1 MDEENENNITG
12 CPRVVP
18 YECSK
23 TIIEQMEK
31 NICKI
36 TVGDEQGTGFF
47 CEIPFPNKDN
57 MLKVLITN
65 NHVIND
71 SILKKP
77 DAVIPLDIEEE
88 ANTKYLNLNNRI
100 KYTSEKYDTTIIEL
114 KENDEIKNYL
124 QLDEKI
130 MEDIMNNINKND
142 KYKDETVYIIQYPE
156 GKLSVSYGIIG
167 NMCVSEEY
175 NIIHKCSTNRGSSGS
190 PILNINNNKVI
201 GIHKKAKENK
211 YNKGTFL
218 NFPIKEFIQQC
229 YINKNEENKKN
240 KIENEHKKEEKGIS
254 LMKSEIYDNIT
265 KDNMEE
271 LMQIQ
276 LKRSICLIEIN
287 QTYKTGF
294 LCLIP
299 LFNGKKIRTLITSGS
314 YVNEKILEEEKFIN
328 LIFDNEKISVKMRLN
343 KDRIIFIN
351 KTKKNNKIMII
362 EIKEDDIDN
371 YGNCLIKSNY
381 FLELDENSMIHK
393 NYETYSNKLAYM
405 LKYVKNESF
414 KPFVS
419 IGKVLSIDENE
430 EIVHLIDSGMGSMG
444 SPILN
449 LNTLKVFGMHFSK
462 SIAKKEKYGEMLC
475 SKVNKFINFVNSN
488 PTNYWSINKE

>member
-1 MDEENENNITG
+1 MDENNEDNITG

-57 MLKVLITN
+57 MLKVLITA

-77 DAVIPLDIEEE
+77 DTVIPLDIEEE

-201 GIHKKAKENK
+201 GVHKGPKDNK

-229 YINKNEENKKN
+229 HINKKEKNKKN

-265 KDNMEE
+265 NDNMEE

-276 LKRSICLIEIN
+276 LKRSICKIDTSKN
-287 QTYKTGF
+287 HWVTGF

-299 LFNGKKIRTLITSGS
+299 LFNGKKIRTLITSGRN
-314 YVNEKILEEEKFIN
+314 VNEEILNNEIFIN
-328 LIFDNEKISVKMRLN
+328 LTFDNEKISVKMRLN

-351 KTKKNNKIMII
+351 KSKYNEIMII

-405 LKYVKNESF
+405 LKYVENGSF
-414 KPFVS
+414 KS

-430 EIVHLIDSGMGSMG
+430 EIVHLIDSGMGSLG

-449 LNTLKVFGMHFSK
+449 LNTLKVFGIHFGRNY
-462 SIAKKEKYGEMLC
+462 AADKEWCGEMLY

>member
-229 YINKNEENKKN
+229 HINKKEKNKKN

-276 LKRSICLIEIN
+276 LKRSICKIDTSKN
-287 QTYKTGF
+287 HWVTGF

-351 KTKKNNKIMII
+351 KTKNNNEIMII

-405 LKYVKNESF
+405 LKYVENKKS
-414 KPFVS
+414 FVS
-419 IGKVLSIDENE
+419 LGEVLSIDENE
-430 EIVHLIDSGMGSMG
+430 EIVHLIDSGMGSGG

-449 LNTLKVFGMHFSK
+449 LNTLKVFGIHFGRNYEY
-462 SIAKKEKYGEMLC
+462 KEGFGEMLY

>member
-1 MDEENENNITG
+1 MDENNEDNITG

-201 GIHKKAKENK
+201 GIHKKPKENK

-229 YINKNEENKKN
+229 HINKKEKNKKN
-240 KIENEHKKEEKGIS
+240 KIENKHKKEEKGIS

-265 KDNMEE
+265 NDNMEE

-314 YVNEKILEEEKFIN
+314 DVNEKILNNEISIN

-351 KTKKNNKIMII
+351 KAKYNKIMII

-430 EIVHLIDSGMGSMG
+430 EIVHLIDSGNGSMG

-462 SIAKKEKYGEMLC
+462 SIRKKEQYGEMLY
-475 SKVNKFINFVNSN
+475 SKVIKFINFVNSN

>member
-1 MDEENENNITG
+1 MDEENEKHITG

-167 NMCVSEEY
+167 NMCVSERY
-175 NIIHKCSTNRGSSGS
+175 NISHKCSTNRGSSGS

-229 YINKNEENKKN
+229 HKNKKEKNKKN

-265 KDNMEE
+265 NDNMEE

-276 LKRSICLIEIN
+276 LKRSICLININ
-287 QTYKTGF
+287 EDRFWTGF

-299 LFNGKKIRTLITSGS
+299 LINGKKIRTLITSGS
-314 YVNEKILEEEKFIN
+314 YVNEEILKEEKFIN
-328 LIFDNEKISVKMRLN
+328 LIFDNGKISVKMRLN

-351 KTKKNNKIMII
+351 KAKYNNEIMII

-405 LKYVKNESF
+405 LKYVRNKKS
-414 KPFVS
+414 FVS

-430 EIVHLIDSGMGSMG
+430 KIVHLIDSGMGSLG

-449 LNTLKVFGMHFSK
+449 LNTLKVFGIHFSQNP
-462 SIAKKEKYGEMLC
+462 IKKEKYEEMLY

>member
-1 MDEENENNITG
+1 MDEENENSITG

-167 NMCVSEEY
+167 NMCVSERY
-175 NIIHKCSTNRGSSGS
+175 NITHKCSTNRGSSGS

-229 YINKNEENKKN
+229 HINKNEENKKN
-240 KIENEHKKEEKGIS
+240 KFENEHKKEEKGIS

-276 LKRSICLIEIN
+276 LKRSVCFVEIGEN
-287 QTYKTGF
+287 KWVTGF

-314 YVNEKILEEEKFIN
+314 YVNEKILNNEISIN
-328 LIFDNEKISVKMRLN
+328 LIFDDGKISVKMRLN

-351 KTKKNNKIMII
+351 KTKNNNEIMII

-405 LKYVKNESF
+405 LKYVYSKSF
-414 KPFVS
+414 KS

-430 EIVHLIDSGMGSMG
+430 EIAHLIDSGEGSMG

-449 LNTLKVFGMHFSK
+449 LNTLKVFGMHISIDKSK
-462 SIAKKEKYGEMLC
+462 KIKYGRMLH
-475 SKVNKFINFVNSN
+475 STVNEFIHFVNSN

>member
-1 MDEENENNITG
+1 MDENNDDNITG

-77 DAVIPLDIEEE
+77 NAIIPLDIEEE

-100 KYTSEKYDTTIIEL
+100 NYTSEKYDTTIIEL

-175 NIIHKCSTNRGSSGS
+175 NIIHKCSTNTGSSGS

-211 YNKGTFL
+211 
-218 NFPIKEFIQQC
+218 
-229 YINKNEENKKN
+229 KN
-240 KIENEHKKEEKGIS
+240 KIENEHKKKEKGIS

-314 YVNEKILEEEKFIN
+314 DVNEKILNNEISIN

-351 KTKKNNKIMII
+351 KAKYNKIMII

-430 EIVHLIDSGMGSMG
+430 EIVHLIDSGNGSMG

-462 SIAKKEKYGEMLC
+462 SIRKKEQYGEMLY
-475 SKVNKFINFVNSN
+475 SKVIKFINFVNSN